1 MFSRYTEPLPH
12 QFETPEE
19 YLEEFDAWRET
30 MQAREDYL
38 VERRCEREQA

>member
-1 MFSRYTEPLPH
+1 MFSRYTEPLPQ
-12 QFETPEE
+12 QFETQEE
-19 YLEEFDAWRET
+19 YLEEFDAWRDT